1 MTDPV
6 VVALARGGVVAITT
20 TGRTSGHPHTT
31 DVTLHNVDRE
41 LVIAG
46 RPGPRDWYAN
56 LKADPHFTI
65 HLKGGVEVA
74 IAALAEHLTDWS
86 ERRDLMQRVMIKG
99 FGFSPERT
107 KREIHF
113 WVTRSPLV
121 RVRVDWPGWVNTPA

>member
-20 TGRTSGHPHTT
+20 TGRTTGRPHTV
-31 DVTLHNVDRE
+31 DVTLHNIDRR

-56 LKADPHFTI
+56 LQADPHFTI
-65 HLKGGVEVA
+65 DLRGGVEA
-74 IAALAEHLTDWS
+74 SIAAVAEPITDWS
-86 ERRDLMQRVMIKG
+86 ARRKLMEAVMVKG

-107 KREIHF
+107 QRELHF

-121 RVRVDWPGWVNTPA
+121 LVKADWPGWVNSPN

>member
-6 VVALARGGVVAITT
+6 VVALARGGIVGITT
-20 TGRTSGHPHTT
+20 TGRTSGRPHTV
-31 DVTLHNVDRE
+31 DVTLHNVDRK

-56 LKADPHFTI
+56 LQADPHFTI
-65 HLKGGVEVA
+65 QLSGGVEA
-74 IAALAEHLTDWS
+74 DIEATAEPVTDWS
-86 ERRDLMQRVMIKG
+86 ARRTLMERVMIKG

-107 KREIHF
+107 QRELHF

-121 RVRVDWPGWVNTPA
+121 LVNAAWPGWVNTPN